1 MSEIANARTGQE
13 ISEIDEL
20 AMQARALRLS
30 INVNMWQLARVFI
43 EAKKLV
49 PHGEWDS
56 WLKENAN
63 VGKRTAE
70 DMMAAYRRFGSNP
83 SFANLGQTKT
93 FKLLPLPEGAEED
106 FLREHDVERMSTREI
121 QEAVRKARED
131 ARAETLREMANR
143 PPEIPAELTE
153 ELERSR
159 DTIARQRE
167 EIDRLAETGRES
179 LEEQR
184 RLAGENVALQK
195 ENREYSEMLVEQ
207 QDALNQAQA
216 ELLNARSAIAK
227 GDAERIPADSLT
239 ADSFAQAVRAFIGTV
254 ARLPHMRMAF
264 ARMDISEK
272 EEYSTLLETVEK
284 WAEDSRKALDMTFAE
299 GAVI

>member
-56 WLKENAN
+56 WLKENAD

-93 FKLLPLPEGAEED
+93 FKLLPLPEGAEEK
-106 FLREHDVERMSTREI
+106 LRASRAFAYPHRAAVDEI
-121 QEAVRKARED
+121 SPEARE
-131 ARAETLREMANR
+131 
-143 PPEIPAELTE
+143 P
-153 ELERSR
+153 
-159 DTIARQRE
+159 
-167 EIDRLAETGRES
+167 
-179 LEEQR
+179 
-184 RLAGENVALQK
+184 
-195 ENREYSEMLVEQ
+195 
-207 QDALNQAQA
+207 
-216 ELLNARSAIAK
+216 
-227 GDAERIPADSLT
+227 
-239 ADSFAQAVRAFIGTV
+239 
-254 ARLPHMRMAF
+254 
-264 ARMDISEK
+264 
-272 EEYSTLLETVEK
+272 
-284 WAEDSRKALDMTFAE
+284 
-299 GAVI
+299 